1 MEHGPGRLLPL
12 RHLTASS
19 ILLIKLLF
27 LFLETAEETGA
38 QRDDITGLRN
48 EGEVGL
54 EAVGLAQSPGGL
66 CPWLYATSLACTSCM
81 TPSESLSYSE
91 TQSPHL

>member
-1 MEHGPGRLLPL
+1 MELGPVRLLPL

-19 ILLIKLLF
+19 ILPIKLLF
-27 LFLETAEETGA
+27 LSLETAEETGA

-48 EGEVGL
+48 EEEVGL

-66 CPWLYATSLACTSCM
+66 CPLLYATSLACTSCM